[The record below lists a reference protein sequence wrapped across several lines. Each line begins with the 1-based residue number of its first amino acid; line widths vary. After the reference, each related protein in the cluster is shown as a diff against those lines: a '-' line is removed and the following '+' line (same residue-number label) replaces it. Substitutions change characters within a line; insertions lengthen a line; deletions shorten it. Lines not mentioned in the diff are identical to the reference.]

1 MVERAFVGSLP
12 GSNRAGDEK
21 VSEDRTEDGFTE
33 PLVEEPQE
41 LMPLVT
47 GDVGDAPPD
56 ALAGYIRNRPYEAIL
71 LTGAAGLALGLLI
84 GLRA

>member
-1 MVERAFVGSLP
+1 
-12 GSNRAGDEK
+12 

-33 PLVEEPQE
+33 PLVEEPRD
-41 LMPLVT
+41 LMPLVS
-47 GDVGDAPPD
+47 GDVPDAPPD
-56 ALAGYIRNRPYEAIL
+56 TLAGYIRNRPYEAML